1 MQLNDLPDE
10 ILLLILKEL
19 HNCEV
24 LYSFHDVNQRFN
36 RVIHD
41 PIFTSRLNFVKWSC
55 HKIVNKF
62 SSNFIDQFS
71 LQILPEICKRIK
83 WFNLES
89 SFMTHF
95 LSANKYPDLCG
106 LGLYNVD
113 EETINFLFTDNNLSS
128 DIFKNQ
134 ITSLVVG
141 IDSEKKNLS
150 TVENICNNLFTMMNN
165 LIHLTFY
172 DTSYRNIVRFMT
184 DVPSSKFSSST
195 LLTLNIK
202 AHNFDDFLYILDGRF
217 NNLQSLYIDLIKI
230 CFSSKQ
236 IKNQGKIP
244 NLKCFNLS
252 CFLETWNYNTLIV
265 PLLHRML
272 NLEKLGL
279 YIMTYVKERFID
291 GNSLKEDILHHLTK
305 IKHFDFDIYS
315 YIYMKNQLNFPSKE
329 DIQQTFKDFPC
340 TKVISCVDY
349 IHKRKQ
355 AQCHVYSYPFLMEF
369 YEQITNNFPGGFYPY
384 VRIVSLYDEHPFEHE
399 FFLQISLAF
408 PLMGRLTL
416 FNYCSQNVKQS
427 IDINQNFEI
436 IRYYHLIELDIRQC
450 HDDYTEEFLLHTKTY
465 LHNSISLDIDL
476 ESLARI
482 TQNFTRNETRINCSK
497 VNELFLYGESENLI
511 QSLQNYFPFAEI
523 D

>member
-1 MQLNDLPDE
+1 
-10 ILLLILKEL
+10 
-19 HNCEV
+19 
-24 LYSFHDVNQRFN
+24 
-36 RVIHD
+36 VIHD

-62 SSNFIDQFS
+62 SSNLIDQFS

-89 SFMTHF
+89 SFMTRF
-95 LSANKYPDLCG
+95 LSANKYPNLCG

-113 EETINFLFTDNNLSS
+113 EEIINFLFTDNNLSS

-141 IDSEKKNLS
+141 IDSEKKNS
-150 TVENICNNLFTMMNN
+150 SIVENICNNLFTMMNN

-172 DTSYRNIVRFMT
+172 DASYKNIR
-184 DVPSSKFSSST
+184 
-195 LLTLNIK
+195 
-202 AHNFDDFLYILDGRF
+202 
-217 NNLQSLYIDLIKI
+217 
-230 CFSSKQ
+230 
-236 IKNQGKIP
+236 KIP

-252 CFLETWNYNTLIV
+252 CFLETFSYDTLIV

-291 GNSLKEDILHHLTK
+291 GNSLKEDILYHLTK
-305 IKHFDFDIYS
+305 MKHFDFDIYS
-315 YIYMKNQLNFPSKE
+315 NIYMENQLNFPSKE

-355 AQCHVYSYPFLMEF
+355 VQCHVYSYPFLMEF

-384 VRIVSLYDEHPFEHE
+384 VRIVSLYDVHPFEHE

-408 PLMGRLTL
+408 PLMSRLTL
-416 FNYCSQNVKQS
+416 INYCSQNSKQS

-436 IRYYHLIELDIRQC
+436 IRYYHLIELDIREC
-450 HDDYTEEFLLHTKTY
+450 HDDYTEEFLLNTKTY

>member
-1 MQLNDLPDE
+1 
-10 ILLLILKEL
+10 
-19 HNCEV
+19 
-24 LYSFHDVNQRFN
+24 R
-36 RVIHD
+36 
-41 PIFTSRLNFVKWSC
+41 
-55 HKIVNKF
+55 
-62 SSNFIDQFS
+62 
-71 LQILPEICKRIK
+71 
-83 WFNLES
+83 
-89 SFMTHF
+89 
-95 LSANKYPDLCG
+95 
-106 LGLYNVD
+106 
-113 EETINFLFTDNNLSS
+113 
-128 DIFKNQ
+128 
-134 ITSLVVG
+134 
-141 IDSEKKNLS
+141 
-150 TVENICNNLFTMMNN
+150 
-165 LIHLTFY
+165 
-172 DTSYRNIVRFMT
+172 
-184 DVPSSKFSSST
+184 
-195 LLTLNIK
+195 
-202 AHNFDDFLYILDGRF
+202 
-217 NNLQSLYIDLIKI
+217 
-230 CFSSKQ
+230 
-236 IKNQGKIP
+236 KIP

-252 CFLETWNYNTLIV
+252 CFLETFSYDTLIV

-291 GNSLKEDILHHLTK
+291 GNSLKEDILYHLTK
-305 IKHFDFDIYS
+305 MKHFDFDIYS
-315 YIYMKNQLNFPSKE
+315 NIYMENQLNFPSKE

-355 AQCHVYSYPFLMEF
+355 VQCHVYSYPFLMEF

-384 VRIVSLYDEHPFEHE
+384 VRIVSLYDVHPFEHE

-497 VNELFLYGESENLI
+497 NLPLPLRIDFSCYIDRDKATYANLTKHILNDASASLSVLGACDIYGVAETYCFIDDTQRKKYGQAFTLEALFN
-511 QSLQNYFPFAEI
+511 PHC
-523 D
+523 